1 MDKLKEIARPLKTYA
16 EKVPQLVD
24 VAKKVGQEPEVL
36 LLVLILVSG
45 VVIFVLF
52 GGTILTLV
60 LTVIYPAIQ
69 SIKAIE
75 SDGGDDDKEW
85 LTYWTIFGLATL
97 LDEFAGFLLTFIP
110 FYFYLRPV
118 FFVFLMAPQTKGAL
132 FLYNNF
138 VGPLLRNNK
147 KAIQEFIDDI
157 KGASSDISKAAKD
170 QALKELNDPT
180 NMMKAAQMASQA
192 QAQMDKLKDTQ

>member
-1 MDKLKEIARPLKTYA
+1 MDKVKEIARPLNTYA

-24 VAKKVGQEPEVL
+24 LAKKIGQEPGVL
-36 LLVLILVSG
+36 LLGLLLVSG
-45 VVIFVLF
+45 VVVLVCF
-52 GGTILTLV
+52 GGTIFTLM

-110 FYFYLRPV
+110 FYFYLRPI

-147 KAIQEFIDDI
+147 KAIQDFIDDI
-157 KGASSDISKAAKD
+157 KGAGSDIQKAAKD

-180 NMMKAAQMASQA
+180 NMMKAAQMANQA
-192 QAQMDKLKDTQ
+192 QAQLNKLEQSQ

>member
-1 MDKLKEIARPLKTYA
+1 MDKVKDLARPLKPYA

-24 VAKKVGQEPEVL
+24 VAGKIGQPVEVL
-36 LLVLILVSG
+36 LLALVAVSG
-45 VVIFVLF
+45 IVILVLF
-52 GGTILTLV
+52 GGTIFTLV

-110 FYFYLRPV
+110 FYFYLRPI

-147 KAIQEFIDDI
+147 AAIQNFIDEI
-157 KGASSDISKAAKD
+157 KGSAADLQKAAKD
-170 QALKELNDPT
+170 EALKQVNDPS
-180 NMMKAAQMASQA
+180 NLMKATQMAA
-192 QAQMDKLKDTQ
+192 QAQQQLNKLDVQQ

>member
-1 MDKLKEIARPLKTYA
+1 MDKVKDLARPLKPYA

-24 VAKKVGQEPEVL
+24 LAGKIGQPVEVL
-36 LLVLILVSG
+36 LLGLIVVSG
-45 VVIFVLF
+45 VVVLVLF
-52 GGTILTLV
+52 GGTIFTLV

-75 SDGGDDDKEW
+75 SEGGDDDKEW

-97 LDEFAGFLLTFIP
+97 ADEFAGFLLTFIP
-110 FYFYLRPV
+110 FYFYLRPI

-132 FLYNNF
+132 FLYSNF

-147 KAIQEFIDDI
+147 AAIQNFIDEI
-157 KGASSDISKAAKD
+157 KGSAADISKAAKD
-170 QALKELNDPT
+170 EALKQVNDPS
-180 NMMKAAQMASQA
+180 NMLKAAQMANQA
-192 QAQMDKLKDTQ
+192 QQQLNKLEG

>member
-1 MDKLKEIARPLKTYA
+1 MDKVKEIAKPLNKYA

-24 VAKKVGQEPEVL
+24 ISKKIGQEPGVL
-36 LLVLILVSG
+36 LLAIILVSS
-45 VVIFVLF
+45 VVVLVLF
-52 GGTILTLV
+52 GGTIFTLC

-85 LTYWTIFGLATL
+85 LTYWTIFGIATL
-97 LDEFAGFLLTFIP
+97 ADEFAGFLLTFIP

-118 FFVFLMAPQTKGAL
+118 FFVFLMAPQTKGAM
-132 FLYNNF
+132 FLYKNF
-138 VGPLLRNNK
+138 VGPLLKNNK
-147 KAIQEFIDDI
+147 EAIQNFIDEI
-157 KGASSDISKAAKD
+157 KGSAGELQKAAKE

-180 NMMKAAQMASQA
+180 NMMKAAQMANQA
-192 QAQMDKLKDTQ
+192 QNQLNKIDLAQ